1 MSNNI
6 LHFSDPQKCYVIT
19 LNYRLDSLVLVIMNH
34 TYLLFSLF
42 LLIILGFTIFFCF
55 LDNNNAKKPELFVG
69 ISVAH
74 YNLEEIIGIVDEIE
88 SYTNL
93 FVVGSTGITYDL
105 TRLDSVC
112 TYLFEKGLYFMIYMH
127 PTEEISSLEI

>member
-19 LNYRLDSLVLVIMNH
+19 LNYRLDSLVLVIMNR
-34 TYLLFSLF
+34 TYLLLSLF

-69 ISVAH
+69 ISVAN